1 VRISRISPLV
11 IVAGFAALAIMISGC
26 SSNQDGDASKE
37 NDGAKAKPVVP
48 LAGPPSP
55 DKVSTPKVD
64 GPITTGAGQTV
75 LGPPKF
81 DLSTVGY
88 TQEEFFISGDATS
101 YTSAEPLSED
111 GKWSVTPNTSAPY
124 TSRIVVR
131 RPANQ
136 ADFDGTVVVEWL
148 NVSGGLDADPDWTY
162 THTELIRSGSAWVGV
177 SAQRVGIFGGG
188 SSLGSALALKN
199 ADPVRYEPLVH
210 PGDDY
215 SYDIFSQAGAAVWFD
230 AQKVLGGFEPTAVLA
245 MGESQSAFRLTTYVN
260 AVAPLVDVFDGY
272 LVHSRAAKG
281 APLTTE
287 PAVVIEAPDPTL
299 SRTDLKVPVLVFSS
313 ETDLVGDR
321 LGYVRARQPDTE
333 FFAGWEVP
341 GTSHGDAYSLGIG
354 DSDDGS
360 GLADTKLFAAMS
372 TPPSSVY
379 FGIISCTSPI
389 NAGPHTY
396 VVRSALAALRNWVIT
411 GETPPAMPQLKLD
424 SAQTNFVRNE
434 FGIAEGGIRTPQVD
448 VPIATLSGLGQEG
461 QSFCGLFGTTVPFTT
476 EQLSAQY
483 PDHTGFV
490 AAWNEALDS
499 SVEAGAILQADADQL
514 RTVAAD
520 SAIGG

>member
-1 VRISRISPLV
+1 MKSSSFRPLV
-11 IVAGFAALAIMISGC
+11 VIACLAAVSVMAAGC
-26 SSNQDGDASKE
+26 SSNKDDAASSSTTTTE
-37 NDGAKAKPVVP
+37 KPVAP
-48 LAGPPSP
+48 LAGPPEP
-55 DKVSTPKVD
+55 AKVATPAVE
-64 GPITTGAGQTV
+64 GPITTGSGQAV

-101 YTSAEPLSED
+101 YTSAQPLTEN
-111 GKWSVTPNTSAPY
+111 GEWSVTPAASAPY

-131 RPANQ
+131 RPANE

-162 THTELIRSGSAWVGV
+162 THTEIIRSGSAWVGV
-177 SAQRVGIFGGG
+177 SAQRVGIYGGG
-188 SSLGSALALKN
+188 SSLGSSLALKN

-230 AQKVLGGFEPTAVLA
+230 ALKVLGGFEPTTVLA
-245 MGESQSAFRLTTYVN
+245 AGESQSAFRLTTYVN
-260 AVAPLVDVFDGY
+260 AVAPLADVYDGY

-281 APLTTE
+281 APLATE
-287 PAVVIEAPDPTL
+287 PATPVPAPDPTL

-321 LGYVRARQPDTE
+321 LGYVRARQPDTA

-341 GTSHGDAYSLGIG
+341 GTAHADAYSLGIG
-354 DSDDGS
+354 DKDDGS
-360 GLADTKLFAAMS
+360 GVADAELFAAMS
-372 TPPSSVY
+372 TPPASVY
-379 FGIISCTSPI
+379 FGIINCSSPI
-389 NAGPHTY
+389 NAGPHTE
-396 VVRSALAALRNWVIT
+396 VVRSALAALRTWAIT
-411 GETPPAMPQLKLD
+411 GQAPAAMPQLDLD
-424 SAQTNFVRNE
+424 TAQTNYVRNE

-461 QSFCGLFGTTVPFTT
+461 QSFCGLFGTTVPFTA
-476 EQLSAQY
+476 EQLAAQY
-483 PDHTGFV
+483 PDHQSFV
-490 AAWNEALDS
+490 TAWNTSLDAA
-499 SVEAGAILQADADQL
+499 VKAGAILQDDADQL
-514 RTVAAD
+514 RTVAAN

>member
-1 VRISRISPLV
+1 VKTSRFRPLM
-11 IVAGFAALAIMISGC
+11 ILACVAAVSVLAAGC
-26 SSNQDGDASKE
+26 SSSEGDAASSTTATTE
-37 NDGAKAKPVVP
+37 KPVAP
-48 LAGPPSP
+48 LAGPPEPS
-55 DKVSTPKVD
+55 KVVTPAVE
-64 GPITTGAGQTV
+64 GPITTGAGKAV

-88 TQEEFFISGDATS
+88 TEEEFFISGNATS
-101 YTSAEPLSED
+101 YTSAKPLSED
-111 GKWSVTPNTSAPY
+111 GKWSATTDSSAPY
-124 TSRIVVR
+124 TSRVVVR
-131 RPANQ
+131 RPVDQ

-177 SAQRVGIFGGG
+177 SAQRVGVFGGG
-188 SSLGSALALKN
+188 SALGSALALKN
-199 ADPVRYEPLVH
+199 ADSVRYEPLVH

-230 AQKVLGGFEPTAVLA
+230 AQKVLGGFDPTTVLA
-245 MGESQSAFRLTTYVN
+245 AGESQSAFRLTTYIN

-281 APLTTE
+281 APLATE
-287 PAVVIEAPDPTL
+287 PAIPVEAPDPTL

-341 GTSHGDAYSLGIG
+341 GTAHADAYSLGIG

-360 GLADTKLFAAMS
+360 GVADAELFAAMS
-372 TPPSSVY
+372 EPPSSVY

-396 VVRSALAALRNWVIT
+396 VVRSALSALRTWAIT
-411 GETPPAMPQLKLD
+411 GEAPAAMPQLDLD
-424 SAQTNFVRNE
+424 SAQTNYVRNA

-448 VPIATLSGLGQEG
+448 APIATLSGLGQEG
-461 QSFCGLFGTTVPFTT
+461 QSFCGLFGTTAPFTA

-483 PDHTGFV
+483 PDHQSFV
-490 AAWNEALDS
+490 AAWNSSLDA
-499 SVEAGAILQADADQL
+499 SVKAGAILQADADQL